1 LNTVKYRTGLSDAF
15 SFLFGTAVGWSIFLS
30 LSDTV
35 CGKKV
40 SKLKLAASKDLVSIV
55 DEYPNLDVSCNARY
69 DSVMY
74 DLTPEPTGKRGRPA
88 KHGKRLS
95 TEVDFTLSNEKI
107 GNYFLGHAELFQM
120 L

>member
-1 LNTVKYRTGLSDAF
+1 MVYLSVPLGYRMWQKGIQAK
-15 SFLFGTAVGWSIFLS
+15 A
-30 LSDTV
+30 
-35 CGKKV
+35 CGIER
-40 SKLKLAASKDLVSIV
+40 SGPIV